1 MMRAILVPPVLSPGA
16 LTELKNWLGISA
28 PREDTVL
35 LSLLGAALDMCEAF
49 TRQMPLQCECEEVL
63 TPTHGW
69 QTLATMPVHAITAAE
84 AVQPG
89 GTRVR
94 LAAGDYAID
103 IDGAGL
109 ARFRLLS
116 PVIERP
122 VAVRLTAGIATTWE
136 ALPAALKHGIVRLA
150 AYNYRQRESESD
162 KPVPPASVAAL
173 WSPWRRLRL
182 A

>member
-16 LTELKNWLGISA
+16 LTELKNWLGVS
-28 PREDTVL
+28 VL
-35 LSLLGAALDMCEAF
+35 QDDDALIGLLGAALDMCEAF
-49 TRQMPLQCECEEVL
+49 TRQMPLQCDCEEVL

-69 QTLATMPVHAITAAE
+69 QPLATMPVHAITGAE
-84 AVQPG
+84 ALQPSG
-89 GTRVR
+89 ARVP

-116 PVIERP
+116 PAVEGP
-122 VAVRLTAGIATTWE
+122 VAVRLTAGIATGWDS
-136 ALPAALKHGIVRLA
+136 LPAALRHGVVRLA
-150 AYNYRQRESESD
+150 AHTYRQRENECD
-162 KPVPPASVAAL
+162 KPLPPAAVAAL

>member
-1 MMRAILVPPVLSPGA
+1 MRAILVPPVLSPGA
-16 LTELKNWLGISA
+16 LTELKSWLGISS
-28 PREDTVL
+28 PREDAAL
-35 LSLLGAALDMCEAF
+35 LGLLGAALDMCEAF
-49 TRQMPLQCECEEVL
+49 TRQMPLHCECEEVL
-63 TPTHGW
+63 GPAHGW
-69 QTLATMPVHAITAAE
+69 QTLSTMPVHAITSVE
-84 AVQPG
+84 VVQPG
-89 GTRVR
+89 GARSP

-116 PVIERP
+116 PVIDGP
-122 VAVRLTAGIATTWE
+122 VAVRLTAGIAAGWDN
-136 ALPAALKHGIVRLA
+136 LPAALKHGIVRLA
-150 AYNYRQRESESD
+150 AYNYRQRESDSD